1 MIWNRKCKIKKQIEE
16 LENEIF
22 EKEIQLKVKDTEL
35 RNVKTLALTE
45 NAQLQRMNE
54 TMGRENKKPWES
66 WKIVSS
72 KMKCWQRKLK

>member
-45 NAQLQRMNE
+45 NAQLQKINE
-54 TMGRENKKPWES
+54 TMGRENKKP
-66 WKIVSS
+66 
-72 KMKCWQRKLK
+72 